1 MTLDRCGIHLY
12 PKRWKKILENRLRC
26 LGYWCESAVST
37 PRCCWKFSFARHDR
51 RGLIP
56 CTGRM
61 FKCCEDLRLHEGG
74 TRDMIIMLTW
84 KVWKLY
90 DDLTHAKNYST
101 NQCDAT
107 LVVKLLWN
115 TVPNQKTDRQMK
127 IWRAKVPY
135 VLSPKPLGGSVRKSR
150 LHGLGRSKVGLLYLL
165 MVRSMLRVRKL
176 DVKIDRL
183 CSFASVGGY
192 SNGR

>member
-1 MTLDRCGIHLY
+1 MPSIKIKYALAQPGVHLALDQMTLDRCGIHLY

-37 PRCCWKFSFARHDR
+37 PRCCWKFSFVRHDR

-90 DDLTHAKNYST
+90 DDLTHAKNYPT
-101 NQCDAT
+101 NQCDPT
-107 LVVKLLWN
+107 LLVKLLWN
-115 TVPNQKTDRQMK
+115 TVPNQKTDRRWKSEGQRYHMFS
-127 IWRAKVPY
+127 
-135 VLSPKPLGGSVRKSR
+135 VLS
-150 LHGLGRSKVGLLYLL
+150 H
-165 MVRSMLRVRKL
+165 
-176 DVKIDRL
+176 
-183 CSFASVGGY
+183 
-192 SNGR
+192 